1 VKNPVTKSLRA
12 LVFDAYGTL
21 FDVHSVVATCE
32 ALFPGK
38 GAALSQLWRAKQL
51 EYSWLRSLMGRYV
64 DFNQVTREALQYA
77 CKALG
82 LVYTDAV
89 LAKLEHAYRTL
100 ALFPDTLPTL
110 QQLRRQ
116 QPNVK
121 LAILSNGAPEM
132 LEAVVAHNALD
143 AMLDAVLS
151 VDAVGIFKPDPRVY
165 QLACDRLALERDE
178 IGFVSSN
185 GWDAAGVRAF
195 GFTTFWINRTGA
207 PIDELGVTPDRM
219 LKSLAELPAM
229 LGR

>member
-1 VKNPVTKSLRA
+1 VNKPLRA

-21 FDVHSVVATCE
+21 FDVHSVMTTCE

-38 GAALSQLWRAKQL
+38 GAALSQLWRTRQL

-77 CKALG
+77 CNALG

-89 LAKLEHAYRTL
+89 LAKLENAYRTL

-116 QPNVK
+116 QPDVK

-132 LEAVVAHNALD
+132 LDAVVAHNALD
-143 AMLDAVLS
+143 GVLDAVLS
-151 VDAVGIFKPDPRVY
+151 VDAVVIFKPDPRVY
-165 QLACDRLALERDE
+165 QLACDRLNLGHDE

-185 GWDAAGVRAF
+185 GWDAAGARTF
-195 GFTTFWINRTGA
+195 GFTTFWINRSGA
-207 PIDELGVTPDRM
+207 PIDELGVTPDRVM
-219 LKSLAELPAM
+219 KSLADLPTLM
-229 LGR
+229 TG